1 MEQLPKRLG
10 THPRRL
16 LFAAPLAAMIAAL
29 PASAQGPTRIMSAV
43 QGSRTISILSYN
55 VEGLPWPAASGRS
68 NAADEIAA
76 SLEAQR
82 QAGTAPHVVALQEA
96 FGPDQKRIG
105 RKAGYNYAA
114 FGPSHRFA
122 SSSPQTTDDRR
133 FVDQASAWLGETLGK
148 HANSGLAVFSDYPIV
163 WTKRIAYP
171 DYACAGWDC
180 LANKGAL
187 AVALAVPGYSQP
199 VVVVDTHLNSRSASH
214 AANTRSLH
222 AYQRQVDLL
231 QRFVDQAAQ
240 GAGAVILT
248 GDFNV
253 GLDPVRQAYLGRHLL
268 GADNLALAAEETECG
283 QDCREMADPAAVTAA
298 DLKGAKSL
306 IAFRDTVSTVT
317 PGGRPTVFGLKPD
330 GGMLSDHIGLAV
342 RFRSVSM
349 NGPFR
354 KG

>member
-1 MEQLPKRLG
+1 MKQLLKCLG
-10 THPRRL
+10 HPSRL
-16 LFAAPLAAMIAAL
+16 LLIAPCAAVIGVAPLAARGVAATT
-29 PASAQGPTRIMSAV
+29 PAAQGAGTLSV
-43 QGSRTISILSYN
+43 LSYN

-68 NAADEIAA
+68 AAADEIAA
-76 SLEAQR
+76 SLVAQR
-82 QAGTAPHVVALQEA
+82 RAGTAPHVVALQEA

-105 RKAGYNYAA
+105 REAGYSYAA

-122 SSSPQTTDDRR
+122 SASPQTTDDRR

-199 VVVVDTHLNSRSASH
+199 IVVVDTHLNSRSASH
-214 AANTRSLH
+214 AASARSLY

-231 QRFVDQAAQ
+231 QRFVDQSAE

-268 GADNLALAAEETECG
+268 SADDLALAAEETECG
-283 QDCREMADPAAVTAA
+283 QNCREMADPAAVTAA
-298 DLKGAKSL
+298 NLKGAKSL
-306 IAFRDTVSTVT
+306 IAFHDTVSSLA
-317 PGGRPTVFGLKPD
+317 PGSRPDIFGRKPD
-330 GGMLSDHIGLAV
+330 GAMLSDHIGLAV

-349 NGPFR
+349 NGPDR